1 MNSEDSRFLD
11 VLYGVCDAIC
21 EGEAREFARD
31 NGVTRFTRDAENTFL
46 VDGPFVAISLGVPSV
61 RVSLLGITDPDGK
74 PLAVEQDAIAGL
86 SGRLI
91 NLDYE
96 AVKLKVFPD

>member
-1 MNSEDSRFLD
+1 MKSEDSRFLD
-11 VLYGVCDAIC
+11 VLYGVCDALC
-21 EGEAREFARD
+21 EGRAREFARD
-31 NGVTRFTRDAENTFL
+31 NGVTRFKRDEENTFL

-61 RVSLLGITDPDGK
+61 RISLLGMTDKDGK
-74 PLAVEQDAIAGL
+74 PLVAGQDAIAAL

-96 AVKLKVFPD
+96 AVKRKVFPD